1 MAYDGFLLKLS
12 NANFSYKFPH
22 KYIKFD
28 SYSAYVNMQDLEPW
42 TDADGYLH
50 REAVEL
56 KAVKVEFDTHAMMTN
71 KDLTDLMKNI
81 QKCYTVKKARQL
93 LITAYIPEYDD
104 YAPAQTG
111 YLADFTPSIYMIK
124 NKIIYY
130 NPIHFEFI
138 GGVYNG

>member
-1 MAYDGFLLKLS
+1 MAYDGYLLKLS
-12 NANFSYKFPH
+12 NGSFNYKFPH

-42 TDADGYLH
+42 TDANGYLH
-50 REAVEL
+50 REAVDL
-56 KAVKVEFDTHAMMTN
+56 KVEKVEFDIHAMMTN
-71 KDLTDLMKNI
+71 KELTDLMKNI

-104 YAPAQTG
+104 YVTQTG

-124 NKIIYY
+124 NKSTICY
-130 NPIHFEFI
+130 NPIHFEFV
-138 GGVYNG
+138 GGVYDG